1 VNKIAVVVAETLEW
15 QQAATQ
21 NIAQNIFDRHAAH
34 LKAAAGGDAN
44 WHRGKT
50 AP

>member
-21 NIAQNIFDRHAAH
+21 NIAQNISDI
-34 LKAAAGGDAN
+34 AAGT
-44 WHRGKT
+44 KIVT
-50 AP
+50 